1 MLFCL
6 VSLSYDKITDD
17 LKEAHRFTSKCHFGI
32 ASRDR
37 RESSLTRSKVHHV
50 AGGMKAVSRVT
61 DIPNSLLAFQ
71 VFVMMYERSMV
82 LTYKGQ
88 RHKTRLLL

>member
-1 MLFCL
+1 M
-6 VSLSYDKITDD
+6 
-17 LKEAHRFTSKCHFGI
+17 
-32 ASRDR
+32 
-37 RESSLTRSKVHHV
+37 TRSKVHHV
-50 AGGMKAVSRVT
+50 AGGMKAASRVM

-71 VFVMMYERSMV
+71 VFVMMYERSFV